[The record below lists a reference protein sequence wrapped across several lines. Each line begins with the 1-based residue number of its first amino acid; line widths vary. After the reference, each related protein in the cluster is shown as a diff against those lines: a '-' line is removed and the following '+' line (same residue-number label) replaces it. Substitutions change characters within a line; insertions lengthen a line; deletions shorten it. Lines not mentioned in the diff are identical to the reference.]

1 MGAVLFGSIGAVADT
16 SEVQRES
23 FNEAFAEHGLDWTW
37 ERDEYR
43 EMLKLNG
50 GPNRVHMYATS
61 RGEQVDTAA
70 LHATKT
76 RIFREKLAAGGI
88 SPRPGVAET
97 IAEAREQGMKLALVT
112 TTSHGNVAALAAALK
127 PAVDIDGFDLV
138 VDAGSV
144 ERRKPAPDAYRFAL
158 ARLDEDAAECVA
170 VEDNVGGVDAAIAA
184 DLACVAFPGENNA
197 DHDFRRAEQVVQ
209 KLSLDELRS
218 ALARV

>member
-50 GPNRVHMYATS
+50 GPNRVHMYAKS